1 MNSKVIKF
9 VAGAGKTTYSEKYL
23 KDNKN
28 GIYLAFNNSVV
39 NELKDKG
46 YLCKTIDSLFFNYI
60 IPKFTSIIPLIAN
73 GAAINYINSESMKTF
88 QKGIAN
94 IKIEKDGSI
103 YNMSKKTII
112 NLNMKNEELH
122 AMGNFENSFFIKSI
136 FSKDS
141 LNINDQQRA
150 ELSYYIIEKYP
161 NEIVD
166 FLSSRFSYIIVDEAQ
181 DLKGYREE
189 FAKLIYKSNIKL
201 ILLGDDN
208 QNINGGGKWFE
219 GLNADET
226 NLITHR
232 CTEKICKW
240 IRDNLKIEIYGN
252 TNDGEYKSIKFSEIL
267 KYDDGKRVLLYSAN
281 TGKNKEIIEKW
292 KGRKE
297 TIKKVKGST
306 IENDIVII
314 GTSLNKKNFYT
325 AITRTKKNAYSSV
338 SKIIL

>member
-1 MNSKVIKF
+1 MEVIERYLHNKF
-9 VAGAGKTTYSEKYL
+9 IEWGVRFVSIV
-23 KDNKN
+23 DN
-28 GIYLAFNNSVV
+28 A
-39 NELKDKG
+39 D
-46 YLCKTIDSLFFNYI
+46 
-60 IPKFTSIIPLIAN
+60 TSIESNKKSRQINGLI
-73 GAAINYINSESMKTF
+73 
-88 QKGIAN
+88 
-94 IKIEKDGSI
+94 
-103 YNMSKKTII
+103 
-112 NLNMKNEELH
+112 NEWYL
-122 AMGNFENSFFIKSI
+122 
-136 FSKDS
+136 D
-141 LNINDQQRA
+141 D
-150 ELSYYIIEKYP
+150 LST
-161 NEIVD
+161 
-166 FLSSRFSYIIVDEAQ
+166 
-181 DLKGYREE
+181 
-189 FAKLIYKSNIKL
+189 NIKL

-252 TNDGEYKSIKFSEIL
+252 SNDGEYKSIKFSETL

-314 GTSLNKKNFYT
+314 GTSLNKKNLYT

-338 SKIIL
+338 SKINL